1 MFVSKK
7 KYDYAIEALA
17 EAKQSRDD
25 WRGECRELRAELA
38 TLKASRARSNENLK
52 LGTAAS
58 AKARRKK
65 VEAPSPLDWS
75 KPIEAYHPDGRV
87 VSVDLVR
94 GPDNEGDYK
103 ISKNMEDQILGVGSI
118 YAAYYTADGMP
129 SPNVLAEA
137 SRWRIRNVA

>member
-7 KYDYAIEALA
+7 KYNYAIEALA

-58 AKARRKK
+58 AKERRKK
-65 VEAPSPLDWS
+65 VSGKNFNGIIAVKGDVELALYDEQDHGNEFWPRKANSDLGMFYIFHDRS
-75 KPIEAYHPDGRV
+75 EISFGTAGDGWAM
-87 VSVDLVR
+87 
-94 GPDNEGDYK
+94 K
-103 ISKNMEDQILGVGSI
+103 H
-118 YAAYYTADGMP
+118 
-129 SPNVLAEA
+129 VL
-137 SRWRIRNVA
+137 